1 MPENGHTRPAYN
13 AGRADGDRPPHRRDD
28 DANATPALSPKRAGR
43 REAADARANRPRA
56 ERGQR
61 RPKPPM
67 AEFQRNVEKLTELGD
82 FREKNGICLHMSFIF
97 CNFVA
102 DFLRAYR
109 ERVCIYV

>member
-1 MPENGHTRPAYN
+1 MQNNMQRN
-13 AGRADGDRPPHRRDD
+13 
-28 DANATPALSPKRAGR
+28 TPALSPKRAGR

-61 RPKPPM
+61 SGNPPTP
-67 AEFQRNVEKLTELGD
+67 RVLKDVEKLTEMGD

-109 ERVCIYV
+109 ERACIYV